1 MDPQHS
7 GAAMSEQCISD
18 LRGWLIVVAVTAIAC
33 GFIALVKRYRDPYR
47 ADFSEY
53 TGRRSPDDNDT

>member
-1 MDPQHS
+1 MNEQ
-7 GAAMSEQCISD
+7 AMSD
-18 LRGWLIVVAVTAIAC
+18 LRGWLIVVAVTAMAC
-33 GFIALVKRYRDPYR
+33 GFIVLVKRYRDPYL